1 MSVRS
6 DELKAMV
13 DDAWA
18 ATEALGSDESDVR
31 RVAFERLLTH
41 LLAGDRD
48 GASPTIGTVE
58 SNGLQGASAEPLDG
72 SYATEEQRAWAIAQ
86 SFQIGIDEV
95 RDLFDL
101 SDAEPVLQVSRKQL
115 NERKSAATREIVLLV
130 CGARTA
136 LGLDTGTDHVRE
148 AAEQHGQLDPPN
160 FMRTLD
166 AMEQIALRGSPGSS
180 NRLVRLKGIG
190 VEAARELASK
200 LAS

>member
-6 DELKAMV
+6 DELKAIV

-18 ATEALGSDESDVR
+18 ATETLSGCEPDVR
-31 RVAFERLLTH
+31 QVAFERLLTH
-41 LLAGDRD
+41 LLAGDRN

-58 SNGLQGASAEPLDG
+58 SNGRQGASAEPLDG

-101 SDAEPVLQVSRKQL
+101 SDVEPVLQVSSKRLSKQ
-115 NERKSAATREIVLLV
+115 KSVATREIVLLV

-136 LGLDTGTDHVRE
+136 LGLDTGTDHIRA
-148 AAEQHGQLDPPN
+148 AAEQHGRIDLSN
-160 FMRTLD
+160 FMRTLG
-166 AMEQIALRGSPGSS
+166 AMDQIALRGSPGSG

-190 VEAARELASK
+190 VEAARGLASK
-200 LAS
+200 LVS

>member
-18 ATEALGSDESDVR
+18 ATEALSECKPDVR
-31 RVAFERLLTH
+31 QVAFERLLTH
-41 LLAGDRD
+41 LLSGDRGD
-48 GASPTIGTVE
+48 ASSTVRAAE
-58 SNGLQGASAEPLDG
+58 SNGAQGASAEPLDG

-101 SDAEPVLQVSRKQL
+101 SDAEPALQVSCKQL

-200 LAS
+200 LTN